1 MPNQLTR
8 CDCIVNCNHTYP
20 EITVG
25 TRYNH
30 RKDDRI
36 NEIQATLARDNPA
49 RSHRHQGETSPI
61 TSSIMEVYNIS
72 ALQAYPQSG
81 SHMAIASSHHHPY
94 PSQHATRSQHLP
106 PPQPVQSSAHRPP
119 DPHLS
124 HDTHSNLA
132 LSRPLT
138 GRTEAAIKLMESEIR
153 TRHFMISASLAT
165 PLLFVN
171 KPAEHGVYQHQ
182 TGVHLPNSGIYKLM
196 EGAPVNANFLE
207 QENRLWELIG
217 LAHILPPCNSK
228 TRLEERIWREIDRCR
243 AEKELH
249 WNLQRMN
256 LDMDQVVVNNGE

>member
-1 MPNQLTR
+1 
-8 CDCIVNCNHTYP
+8 
-20 EITVG
+20 
-25 TRYNH
+25 
-30 RKDDRI
+30 
-36 NEIQATLARDNPA
+36 
-49 RSHRHQGETSPI
+49 
-61 TSSIMEVYNIS
+61 
-72 ALQAYPQSG
+72 
-81 SHMAIASSHHHPY
+81 
-94 PSQHATRSQHLP
+94 
-106 PPQPVQSSAHRPP
+106 
-119 DPHLS
+119 
-124 HDTHSNLA
+124 
-132 LSRPLT
+132 
-138 GRTEAAIKLMESEIR
+138 
-153 TRHFMISASLAT
+153 MISASLAT